1 MRRGS
6 LSLSEWR
13 RMYPEDEPKW
23 RDWYFSNYLFEGSS
37 ESKGGEEYDIELLAE
52 EEPRAAKREREESE
66 A

>member
-1 MRRGS
+1 
-6 LSLSEWR
+6 
-13 RMYPEDEPKW
+13 MYPEDEPKW